1 MERTRDRRRTTAGTG
16 RCHRPW
22 KRSRGCCSCRP
33 GTPAEVGS
41 HPSRGNQA
49 GQEAV
54 PDTRPEADNR
64 LLLVLTLRLVW
75 KPHSSPSRALHGS
88 RSSGWFANWRTLPA
102 AIAPPSRS
110 SVCRRAEHLRLV
122 PELAAGIRGSDRN
135 QDAQHDAACYPK
147 SAEYHAGHR
156 HPPPGLAA
164 PLDLPHR
171 DHAED

>member
-1 MERTRDRRRTTAGTG
+1 MISRIPPRIPARSLSLVLRTVTA
-16 RCHRPW
+16 
-22 KRSRGCCSCRP
+22 
-33 GTPAEVGS
+33 
-41 HPSRGNQA
+41 
-49 GQEAV
+49 
-54 PDTRPEADNR
+54 
-64 LLLVLTLRLVW
+64 LLLALRPRIAGIHRLALTLLLALTLRLVW